1 MNDQTQEMREY
12 IKFRTKFSQKA
23 EEILHEYNNLSDEN
37 KKKASVEAQ
46 RIFMAQGGA
55 GIMEFSRNMVF
66 KNI

>member
-12 IKFRTKFSQKA
+12 VKFWTIFSQKA

-37 KKKASVEAQ
+37 KKKASTEAQ
-46 RIFMAQGGA
+46 RIFMAQGIA
-55 GIMEFSRNMVF
+55 GVMEFSSNMAL

>member
-12 IKFRTKFSQKA
+12 IKFWAKFSQQA

-37 KKKASVEAQ
+37 KKKASTEAQ
-46 RIFMAQGGA
+46 RIFMAQGIA
-55 GIMEFSRNMVF
+55 GVMEFTRNMAL

>member
-12 IKFRTKFSQKA
+12 IKFWTKFSQKA

-46 RIFMAQGGA
+46 RIFMARGVA
-55 GIMEFSRNMVF
+55 GIMEFSRNMVL